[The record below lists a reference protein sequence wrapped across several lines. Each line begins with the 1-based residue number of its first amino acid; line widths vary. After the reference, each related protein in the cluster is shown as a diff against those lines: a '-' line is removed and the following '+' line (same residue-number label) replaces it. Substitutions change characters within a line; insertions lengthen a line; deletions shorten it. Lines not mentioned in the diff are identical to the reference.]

1 MSKNESTTSQGRIG
15 DVVLESVHL
24 DRLSGT
30 PLFQQIYT
38 KIRDLIISRA
48 LAEATAL
55 PSTRMLAS
63 DLAVSRNTAIMAYEQ
78 LETEGYIQTARG
90 SRAKV
95 AVLPDL
101 GEPPD
106 NHPLPE
112 LGKSLSNRGTKLV
125 EVKHQTGFQ
134 KALLLQPG
142 LPDSRDFPFPIWR
155 RLFAEKLR
163 VQANESFGYH
173 SHGGDIKLREIIAKY
188 MSTSR
193 GLNCQADQVM
203 VTSGA
208 QGAFNLLAQLLLD
221 PGDRAMIEE
230 PGYTGARG
238 AFLAAGAHLTP
249 LKVAGRTWNL
259 DEIEEVKPKLIYL
272 TPSCQ
277 FPLGITMR
285 IEQRL
290 ELLKRANTVGAWVIE
305 DDFDSEF
312 SFLNRRLPTLQFND
326 PLGRTIYVGSFSK
339 SMLPDLRLGFVIVPG
354 KVTKELR
361 KASFFLSTA
370 PSLSVQGTLAKFIS
384 GGFFARHTRS
394 LKRTYGR
401 RRQKLVALIS
411 EILDGWLVQLDEG
424 NGLQTV
430 WQFIEPID
438 DVEIAKQAV
447 EKGLGP
453 TPLSIH
459 FFHGSSISGLMIGY
473 ASTDESRYAASLR
486 KLRTIIEKVARSRL
500 TSDVTS

>member
-1 MSKNESTTSQGRIG
+1 MNKKESTSSQRKIG
-15 DVVLESVHL
+15 DFVLEAVHL
-24 DRLSGT
+24 DRVSCT
-30 PLFQQIYT
+30 PLFQQLYSQ
-38 KIRDLIISRA
+38 IRELITSRA
-48 LAEATAL
+48 LVENTTL
-55 PSTRMLAS
+55 PSTRMLAA
-63 DLAVSRNTAIMAYEQ
+63 DLTVSRNTVIIAYEQ
-78 LETEGYIQTARG
+78 LETEGYIETARG
-90 SRAKV
+90 SRARV
-95 AVLPDL
+95 ATLPDL
-101 GEPPD
+101 LKTPGIE
-106 NHPLPE
+106 PLPE
-112 LGKSLSNRGTKLV
+112 LGRCLSNRGKNLI
-125 EVKHQTGFQ
+125 ELKHQTGFQ

-142 LPDSRDFPFPIWR
+142 LPDARDFPFPIWR
-155 RLFAEKLR
+155 RLFAEQLHVK
-163 VQANESFGYH
+163 ANETFGYH
-173 SHGGDIKLREIIAKY
+173 SHGGDTKLREIIAKY

-203 VTSGA
+203 VTTGA
-208 QGAFNLLAQLLLD
+208 QGAFNLLARLLLD
-221 PGDRAMIEE
+221 QGDRVMIEE

-238 AFLAAGAHLTP
+238 AFLAAGAHLAP
-249 LKVAGRTWNL
+249 LRVTGRTWNL
-259 DEIEEVKPKLIYL
+259 DDIENFKPKLIYV

-277 FPLGITMR
+277 FPLGTTMR

-339 SMLPDLRLGFVIVPG
+339 SMLPDLRLGFVIIPG

-394 LKRTYGR
+394 LKRTYDR

-438 DVEIAKQAV
+438 DVEVAKQAV

-473 ASTDESRYAASLR
+473 ASTDESRYAASLY
-486 KLRTIIEKVARSRL
+486 KLRNIIEKVAR
-500 TSDVTS
+500 